1 MKHSLKLIF
10 PGRVSDSPCRPFV
23 RPPRAN
29 LRSTFPLSSSEQQT
43 VGRLDPGHPWPGTEH
58 HHPIFWGEIV
68 LSPIVVAV
76 EEVAVEEV
84 LVIEL
89 MVVELMVVELMVV
102 ELMVVEVAVVEQ
114 EVISQSPKSSNSPS
128 SSSEVAH
135 QGLPYVDPSVVQA
148 SIFSPETSLKGNTQR
163 SPSVVEQGWSDI
175 SPAETS

>member
-1 MKHSLKLIF
+1 MAWN
-10 PGRVSDSPCRPFV
+10 
-23 RPPRAN
+23 RA
-29 LRSTFPLSSSEQQT
+29 SSS
-43 VGRLDPGHPWPGTEH
+43 
-58 HHPIFWGEIV
+58 IFWGEIV

-76 EEVAVEEV
+76 EEVVVEEV

-89 MVVELMVVELMVV
+89 MVVELMVVELVV
-102 ELMVVEVAVVEQ
+102 EVVVEVAVGEQ
-114 EVISQSPKSSNSPS
+114 EVISQSPKSSNPPS

-148 SIFSPETSLKGNTQR
+148 NIFSPETSLKGNTQR